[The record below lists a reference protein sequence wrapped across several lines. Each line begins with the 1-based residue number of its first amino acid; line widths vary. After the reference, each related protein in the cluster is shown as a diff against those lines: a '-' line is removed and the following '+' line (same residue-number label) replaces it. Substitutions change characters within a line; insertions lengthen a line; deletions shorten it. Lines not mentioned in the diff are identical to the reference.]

1 MKKDWKHIQSAST
14 CSLQGMQDCMQA
26 RWVLVCNADLF
37 MLKIPAEGKRRKSET
52 KVADQHKH
60 NYYVKRNA
68 DF

>member
-1 MKKDWKHIQSAST
+1 
-14 CSLQGMQDCMQA
+14 MQDCMQA

-52 KVADQHKH
+52 KEADQHKH